1 MAKELARRCDDGERI
16 GVARARQCRCPGLL
30 RVPYTSLVPPCRFTA
45 RINLPDNR
53 ASSRGWQSMK
63 SINGWSV
70 AAPFEGV
77 FSNVTRS
84 YVGEVRYAW

>member
-1 MAKELARRCDDGERI
+1 
-16 GVARARQCRCPGLL
+16 
-30 RVPYTSLVPPCRFTA
+30 
-45 RINLPDNR
+45 
-53 ASSRGWQSMK
+53 MK